1 MRGMLVIA
9 GGALLVLAL
18 FGVLA
23 MPDGNSSN
31 DTPTNTPGATSTTT
45 TGQTPVTTGTAP
57 VDAETTPAT
66 NLPGETP
73 QTGAP
78 NTPGEPTP
86 TSSTGL
92 PIVTVT
98 PIGEL
103 PAVQPPRTVSLT
115 EGLARVRDYYSEAH
129 EVGNFT
135 VRWRPGA
142 FPVERA
148 AVVAEMAAE
157 SHAYV
162 IAQLGFPDDNEPME
176 IFLADQL
183 FAQECWGCQGFA
195 AADLRQVFI
204 LQDGSVAED
213 EFKALLTHEI
223 GHVVSLHIGLPEKLF
238 FAEGAAVWLMER
250 DIVNG
255 GYISAVQTSAWALD
269 LGLLP
274 SLDTLREATYQGRVR
289 ARLEY
294 DPAGAFAMFM
304 IEQYGLDAYKH
315 LYQMQS
321 PEAVVDRS
329 WDELEAEWHAWLA
342 PKSQATI
349 GDVTG
354 VQWWAT
360 MNRVIDGFNRLYS
373 DAEAVSVEQ
382 YAQLTAARLEV
393 NRLHLATANELMT
406 LSGLTT
412 ITAQ

>member
-9 GGALLVLAL
+9 GAALLALAL

-23 MPDGNSSN
+23 MPDGNSSSG
-31 DTPTNTPGATSTTT
+31 DATNTPRTTSTMTT
-45 TGQTPVTTGTAP
+45 DQTPVTTGTTP
-57 VDAETTPAT
+57 VDSQITPAT
-66 NLPGETP
+66 GLPGETP
-73 QTGAP
+73 KTGAP
-78 NTPGEPTP
+78 SEPTP
-86 TSSTGL
+86 TSSTGV

-98 PIGEL
+98 PIGAL
-103 PAVQPPRTVSLT
+103 PDVQAPRTVSLT

-142 FPVERA
+142 FPAERA
-148 AVVAEMAAE
+148 EVVAAMAAE

-162 IAQLGFPDDNEPME
+162 VGQLGFPDDVEPIE

-223 GHVVSLHIGLPEKLF
+223 GHVVSLHVGLPEKLF

-250 DIVNG
+250 DIVNS

-304 IEQYGLDAYKH
+304 IEQYGLDAYKD
-315 LYQMQS
+315 LYQLES
-321 PEAVVDRS
+321 PEHVVDRT

-342 PKSQATI
+342 PKSQATV
-349 GDVTG
+349 GEVTG
-354 VQWWAT
+354 VRWWAT

-373 DAEAVSVEQ
+373 DAESVSVEQ

-393 NRLHLATANELMT
+393 NRLQLASADELMT